1 MMAGPSDM
9 SIIQT
14 DMDNKQ
20 KQTIAANV
28 KELLSAISSPNR
40 LIILCMLL
48 DGERNVTEICEE
60 LNVRQ
65 SVVSQHMALLRHMGI
80 VAAERRGHFMYYS
93 IIDETTRDI
102 ISVLHKRYCA
112 VDDDKR
118 NAA

>member
-1 MMAGPSDM
+1 LADNDIEM
-9 SIIQT
+9 SIIKH
-14 DMDNKQ
+14 DMNTIQ

-48 DGERNVTEICEE
+48 DGERNVTEICDE
-60 LNVRQ
+60 LDVRQ

-80 VAAERRGHFMYYS
+80 VASERRGHFMYYS
-93 IIDETTRDI
+93 IIDDTTRDI
-102 ISVLHKRYCA
+102 IAVLHKRYCA
-112 VDDDKR
+112 ADDQL